1 MATIGNFT
9 KKNDRYTGSLR
20 TVSLSLAVDFA
31 PIASSDNGPD
41 FRVVSGSIELG
52 AAWKKARK
60 DGGSYLSVRLDD
72 PTFASPVFANLV
84 EGKDGQH
91 TLIWTRRVA

>member
-1 MATIGNFT
+1 METIVNFT
-9 KKNDRYTGSLR
+9 KQNDRYTGSLR